1 MDPTGTRLLKPVPR
15 RVAPC
20 RLSTLSV
27 SSGASSSTRRA
38 PTPSQLW
45 CPGSTKRQFLRRSR
59 VGARPGYQSRAGPT
73 GGIAEG
79 RQRLHLTA
87 RPGLDDSR
95 VRSRGD
101 ASVTTRHRGIVNWS
115 FRVCLNGG
123 HSSYRGGVVADG
135 GRSDDRESIDAQ
147 GQIVRAGA
155 RTSWAVLLTHLQ
167 STALLLGLR
176 GFQDFSRQVR
186 SGNWVRRRVL
196 VLLIPVEF
204 LACVG
209 GLLYLLARL
218 EPPRE
223 MPRTIR
229 RRPGRVNAPPPPRLR
244 PDERPSRRDRP

>member
-87 RPGLDDSR
+87 RPGQDDSR
-95 VRSRGD
+95 VRTRGD
-101 ASVTTRHRGIVNWS
+101 CLGDQAPRHRQLVLQGVPQRRPLFLSWRS
-115 FRVCLNGG
+115 RSG
-123 HSSYRGGVVADG
+123 RGTKRRQGKHRRTGADSPRRCADFLGRALDSPPEHGPSPGLCALKTSVV
-135 GRSDDRESIDAQ
+135 RFDR
-147 GQIVRAGA
+147 
-155 RTSWAVLLTHLQ
+155 
-167 STALLLGLR
+167 
-176 GFQDFSRQVR
+176 
-186 SGNWVRRRVL
+186 GNWVRRRVL